1 MNCGGVVLNNL
12 RVVLHLHHHESEGGS
27 SNSKF
32 LELLFISIIMEVKE
46 RGDNNSLNIK
56 MK

>member
-1 MNCGGVVLNNL
+1 MVGLYLIIL